1 MFGTPDVCRECAVP
15 AVIYT
20 DPEVACVGLNEA
32 DAKAKGVFGRSAKM
46 PLGAS
51 GRFLAETEGVRG
63 FLKAVFGERDVLLGM
78 QIVGPYASEM
88 IGAACVMIENEMR
101 AKDVRE
107 VVFPHPTVA
116 EIMKEIMF

>member
-1 MFGTPDVCRECAVP
+1 M
-15 AVIYT
+15 
-20 DPEVACVGLNEA
+20 
-32 DAKAKGVFGRSAKM
+32 
-46 PLGAS
+46 
-51 GRFLAETEGVRG
+51 
-63 FLKAVFGERDVLLGM
+63 KAVFGERDVLLGM

-107 VVFPHPTVA
+107 VIFPHPTVA